1 MNASFLKKTRLAL
14 VAVFGTA
21 LLSSAA
27 PAGAVDPS
35 TLVSKAEATA
45 LIGQP
50 VVATSGGPAEKDD
63 DSGGMLSYCTFRAGP
78 SALIVSVVSFSS
90 ATEAKAKTTRQLAA
104 ARLDGDDAKIVE
116 ESGLGDRAFW
126 ATTANGAEYVVLK
139 GSRVLGLALGGKPAK
154 PPASYRDALRA
165 LAKSALEKL

>member
-1 MNASFLKKTRLAL
+1 MNFFSSKKTSLLL
-14 VAVFGTA
+14 VAVLGTT
-21 LLSSAA
+21 LSSPAA
-27 PAGAVDPS
+27 PAGAVDPA
-35 TLVSKAEATA
+35 TLVSQAEATA
-45 LIGQP
+45 VMGQP
-50 VVATSGGPAEKDD
+50 VVATPGGPAAKDD
-63 DSGGMLSYCTFRAGP
+63 DTGGMLAYCTFRAGP
-78 SALIVSVVSFSS
+78 TALIVSVVSFSS
-90 ATEAKAKTTRQLAA
+90 ATEAKAKTTKQLAA